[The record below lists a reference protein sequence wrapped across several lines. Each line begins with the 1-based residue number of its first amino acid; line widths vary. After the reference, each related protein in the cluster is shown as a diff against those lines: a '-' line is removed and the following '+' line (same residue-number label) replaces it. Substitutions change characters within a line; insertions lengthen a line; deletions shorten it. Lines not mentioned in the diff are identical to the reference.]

1 MTPPLKKFSGL
12 WDWGMANLY
21 QFRWQAL
28 DTLGALL
35 EGDSLVASQ
44 DALLQQL
51 SNRGML
57 PVSWHR
63 GKCWRMRD
71 WKWQHKI
78 DLVRQ
83 LATLLKAGLPLAES
97 LTLLAEGHPHAGWR
111 QLLNE
116 LQCRVMAGEA
126 FSSAL
131 RAWPQIFPALFP
143 ALMEVGELTGQ
154 LDECCRQLALQ
165 QSKQQHLR
173 QKVVK
178 ALRYPLFILLVALA
192 VSAGMLLF
200 VLPEFVSVYA
210 SFDAP
215 LPAFTAAVMS
225 LSAFLQQAALP
236 LTLTMMCLLFGARW
250 LYRGSVI
257 WQIRVHRWLL
267 RLPLLSTLW
276 RGGQLS
282 QIYAILQLTQQAGLT
297 LLQSLQ
303 AVEVTLGSPL
313 WREAIIALQRHIA
326 GGSPLHQAM
335 QHHVLFT
342 ALCAQLIRVGEE
354 AGALDVMLAR
364 LAEWHEAQTLM
375 RADALAAS
383 LEPLMMVVIGGIV
396 GTLVIAMYLPVFG
409 LGDAIR

>member
-1 MTPPLKKFSGL
+1 
-12 WDWGMANLY
+12 MANLY
-21 QFRWQAL
+21 HYRWQAL
-28 DTLGALL
+28 DTLGALRQ
-35 EGDSLVASQ
+35 GTSLVASQ
-44 DALLQQL
+44 EELLQQL
-51 SNRGML
+51 SDRGML
-57 PVSWHR
+57 PVSWQR
-63 GKCWRMRD
+63 GQCWRTRD

-111 QLLNE
+111 ELLNE
-116 LQCRVMAGEA
+116 LQRRVMAGEA

-236 LTLTMMCLLFGARW
+236 LAITIMCLLFGARW
-250 LYRGSVI
+250 VYRGSVL

-326 GGSPLHQAM
+326 GGLPLHQAM
-335 QHHVLFT
+335 QHHLLFT

-383 LEPLMMVVIGGIV
+383 LEPLMMIVIGGIV

>member
-1 MTPPLKKFSGL
+1 
-12 WDWGMANLY
+12 MANLY
-21 QFRWQAL
+21 HYRWQAL
-28 DTLGALL
+28 DTLGALRQ
-35 EGDSLVASQ
+35 GTSLVASQ
-44 DALLQQL
+44 EELLQQL
-51 SNRGML
+51 SDRGMM
-57 PVSWHR
+57 PVSWQR
-63 GKCWRMRD
+63 GQCWRTRD

-111 QLLNE
+111 ELLNE
-116 LQCRVMAGEA
+116 LQRRVMAGEA

-236 LTLTMMCLLFGARW
+236 LALTIMCLLFGARW
-250 LYRGSVI
+250 VYRGSVL

-326 GGSPLHQAM
+326 GGLPLHQAM
-335 QHHVLFT
+335 QHHLLFT

-383 LEPLMMVVIGGIV
+383 LEPLMMIVIGGIV

>member
-1 MTPPLKKFSGL
+1 
-12 WDWGMANLY
+12 MANLY
-21 QFRWQAL
+21 HYRWQAL
-28 DTLGALL
+28 DTLGALRQ
-35 EGDSLVASQ
+35 GTSLVASQ
-44 DALLQQL
+44 EVLLQQL
-51 SNRGML
+51 SDRGML
-57 PVSWHR
+57 PVSWQR
-63 GKCWRMRD
+63 GQCWRTRD

-111 QLLNE
+111 ELLNE
-116 LQCRVMAGEA
+116 LQRRVMSGEA

-236 LTLTMMCLLFGARW
+236 LAITIMCLLFGARW
-250 LYRGSVI
+250 VYRGSVH

-326 GGSPLHQAM
+326 GGLPLHQAM
-335 QHHVLFT
+335 QHHLLFT

-383 LEPLMMVVIGGIV
+383 LEPLMMIVIGGIV

>member
-1 MTPPLKKFSGL
+1 
-12 WDWGMANLY
+12 MANLY
-21 QFRWQAL
+21 HYRWQAL
-28 DTLGALL
+28 DTQGALRQ
-35 EGDSLVASQ
+35 GTSLVASQ
-44 DALLQQL
+44 EVLLQQL
-51 SNRGML
+51 SDRGML
-57 PVSWHR
+57 PVSWQR
-63 GKCWRMRD
+63 GQCWRTRD

-111 QLLNE
+111 ELLNE
-116 LQCRVMAGEA
+116 LQRRVMAGEA

-154 LDECCRQLALQ
+154 LDECCRQLAVQ

-178 ALRYPLFILLVALA
+178 ALRYPLFILLVALS

-225 LSAFLQQAALP
+225 LSAFLQQAAIALA
-236 LTLTMMCLLFGARW
+236 LTIMCILFGARW
-250 LYRGSVI
+250 LYRGSVH

-282 QIYAILQLTQQAGLT
+282 QIYAVLQLTQQAGLT

-303 AVEVTLGSPL
+303 AVEVMLGSPL

-326 GGSPLHQAM
+326 GGLPLHQAM
-335 QHHVLFT
+335 QHHLLFT

-383 LEPLMMVVIGGIV
+383 LEPLMMIVIGGIV

>member
-1 MTPPLKKFSGL
+1 M
-12 WDWGMANLY
+12 M
-21 QFRWQAL
+21 
-28 DTLGALL
+28 
-35 EGDSLVASQ
+35 
-44 DALLQQL
+44 
-51 SNRGML
+51 
-57 PVSWHR
+57 PVSWQR
-63 GKCWRMRD
+63 GQCWRTRD

-111 QLLNE
+111 ELLNE
-116 LQCRVMAGEA
+116 LQRRVMAGEA

-236 LTLTMMCLLFGARW
+236 LAITIMCLLFGARW
-250 LYRGSVI
+250 VYRGSVL

-326 GGSPLHQAM
+326 GGLPLHQAM
-335 QHHVLFT
+335 QHHLLFT

-383 LEPLMMVVIGGIV
+383 LEPLMMIVIGGIV

-409 LGDAIR
+409 LGEAIG

>member
-1 MTPPLKKFSGL
+1 
-12 WDWGMANLY
+12 MANLY
-21 QFRWQAL
+21 HYRWQAL
-28 DTLGALL
+28 DTLGALRQ
-35 EGDSLVASQ
+35 GTALVASQ
-44 DALLQQL
+44 EVLLQQL
-51 SNRGML
+51 SDRGML
-57 PVSWHR
+57 PVSWQR
-63 GKCWRMRD
+63 GQCWRTRD

-78 DLVRQ
+78 DLFRQ

-111 QLLNE
+111 ELLNE
-116 LQCRVMAGEA
+116 LQRRVMAGEA

-236 LTLTMMCLLFGARW
+236 LAITIMCLLFGARW
-250 LYRGSVI
+250 VYRGSVL

-326 GGSPLHQAM
+326 GGLPLHQAM
-335 QHHVLFT
+335 QHHLLFT

-383 LEPLMMVVIGGIV
+383 LEPLMMIVIGGIV

>member
-1 MTPPLKKFSGL
+1 
-12 WDWGMANLY
+12 MANLY
-21 QFRWQAL
+21 HYRWQAL
-28 DTLGALL
+28 DTQGPLV
-35 EGDSLVASQ
+35 EGTSLVTCQ

-51 SNRGML
+51 SERGML
-57 PVSWHR
+57 PVSWQR
-63 GKCWRMRD
+63 GKCWRTRD
-71 WKWQHKI
+71 WKWQQKI

-111 QLLNE
+111 VLLNE
-116 LQCRVMAGEA
+116 LQRRVMAGEA

-236 LTLTMMCLLFGARW
+236 LALTMMCFMFGARW
-250 LYRGSVI
+250 LYRGSVH

-303 AVEVTLGSPL
+303 AVEVTLSSPL
-313 WREAIIALQRHIA
+313 WR
-326 GGSPLHQAM
+326 
-335 QHHVLFT
+335 
-342 ALCAQLIRVGEE
+342 
-354 AGALDVMLAR
+354 
-364 LAEWHEAQTLM
+364 
-375 RADALAAS
+375 
-383 LEPLMMVVIGGIV
+383 
-396 GTLVIAMYLPVFG
+396 
-409 LGDAIR
+409 

>member
-1 MTPPLKKFSGL
+1 
-12 WDWGMANLY
+12 MANLY
-21 QFRWQAL
+21 LFRWQAL

-35 EGDSLVASQ
+35 EGNSLVASQ
-44 DALLQQL
+44 DVLLAQL
-51 SNRGML
+51 SDRGML
-57 PVSWHR
+57 PVSWQQ
-63 GKCWRMRD
+63 GKCWRNRD
-71 WKWQHKI
+71 WKWQQKI

-83 LATLLKAGLPLAES
+83 LSTLLKAGLPLAES

-111 QLLNE
+111 VLLEE
-116 LQCRVMAGEA
+116 LQRRVMAGEA

-131 RAWPQIFPALFP
+131 RAWPHIFPPLFP

-178 ALRYPLFILLVALA
+178 ALRYPFFILLVALA

-200 VLPEFVSVYA
+200 VLPEFVAVYA

-236 LTLTMMCLLFGARW
+236 LMILMACVVLGGRW
-250 LYRGSVI
+250 LYCRSVG
-257 WQIRVHRWLL
+257 WQKRVHQWLL
-267 RLPLLSTLW
+267 RLPLLATLW

-303 AVEVTLGSPL
+303 AVEVTLASPL
-313 WREAIIALQRHIA
+313 WREAVMALQKHIA
-326 GGSPLHQAM
+326 AGAPLHQAL
-335 QHHVLFT
+335 QHHALFT
-342 ALCAQLIRVGEE
+342 PLCAQLIRVGEE